1 MSYRMAVCVKQV
13 PDTENLSGEVMKEDG
28 TVNRSALPSIVNPE
42 DLNALEMAIQI
53 REQEGGEVIALSMG
67 PPSAAEALRE
77 CLYRGADRAVLLTDR
92 KFAASDTLA
101 TSYILSCAVRSLGD
115 LDLVM
120 CGRQAI
126 DGDTAQIGPQ
136 LAEKLALPQVTY
148 VQEVQELEPG
158 RIVLRRSFDEGYEV
172 VEAPLPLLLTVTDEA
187 NEPRRPSAKRLMKY
201 KKART
206 PYELEKEERED
217 FMDEYREKGLLI
229 GQWSHEDAGCDLEQC
244 GGSGSPTKVKNIESV
259 KLVSEEHEQIDPTP
273 DGVSQLVQHLGEEH
287 LFE

>member
-42 DLNALEMAIQI
+42 DLNALELAIQV
-53 REQEGGEVIALSMG
+53 REQEGGEVIAMSMG

-77 CLYRGADRAVLLTDR
+77 CLYRGADRAILLTDR

-101 TSYILSCAVRSLGD
+101 TSYILSCAVRQLGD
-115 LDLVM
+115 LDMVL

-136 LAEKLALPQVTY
+136 LAEKLGFPQVTY
-148 VQEVQELEPG
+148 VQEVQELEPD

-187 NEPRRPSAKRLMKY
+187 NEPRRPSAKRMMKY

-206 PYELEKEERED
+206 PDELEKEGREELRE
-217 FMDEYREKGLLI
+217 EYREKGLLI
-229 GQWSHEDAGCDLEQC
+229 GQWGYEDAGCELEQC

-259 KLVSEEHEQIDPTP
+259 KLVSEEHEQIDPSP
-273 DGVSQLVQHLGEEH
+273 DGVSQLVQHLAEEH
-287 LFE
+287 LFD